1 MAHRVEDFRIFL
13 ENPEKNGAVAP
24 PPQKFFSLSSSLG
37 ERQSNPG
44 PQGFEVV

>member
-24 PPQKFFSLSSSLG
+24 PPPKIFFIVVITRR
-37 ERQSNPG
+37 ETEQSWTTRI
-44 PQGFEVV
+44 

>member
-13 ENPEKNGAVAP
+13 ENPEKNGAVA